1 MALCGQKDTLSVNT
15 KKEKLIED
23 AQRFTLRGQ
32 LDKAI
37 KAYEQVLSLDPSA
50 INHRQKLA
58 ELLVKAGRIDE
69 ARATFELVG
78 KHYSSNGFY
87 LKAIAVYKQLQKL
100 FPGDVSITVT
110 LAELNEK
117 HGLVGNALAEYKQ
130 VYDYYENDSN
140 MEDALKIL
148 DKMQNVDPQN
158 INIKLK
164 LAESYFQIGK
174 KDESYAVFS
183 RLASL
188 LQERGDNAAFSKLNT
203 RIQQLFSEKSDFVLE
218 VLTEQVESGN
228 AAGAIPGIQALL
240 RSNPNNKRIWD
251 LIVFAYKKLVQP
263 QRVKIACQHYLKFF
277 PDELSAKKCL
287 LECLTAERD
296 VAGAL
301 LLLDGCEQDLIQS
314 GAVSDLVLI
323 YQELGKI
330 DPINVIVLEGLK
342 RVYEA
347 VGDKDSAKALEPRLS
362 SLNVLSAKKINEN
375 PPDISHDQLVQPEG
389 FDRGEATSPA
399 SLEIAEDMYVSG
411 ESVALMLA
419 EEPINELEDVSALKG
434 SDSFAEV
441 ANSFLYAEDNIEIE
455 IEIDNDDS
463 LEFDDVGSSNTSDR
477 LGDNWLDSVGEMFDN
492 IATSPRGVKFGS
504 DFEMSDSQSHY
515 DLGIAF
521 KEMGLYD
528 DAINEF
534 SHAASDPTRSFEC
547 RVLQGVCL
555 REKGDSAKAEGFL
568 RSLMNPG
575 LNLADSCSIKYELA
589 LTCQVLGKNDEAA
602 ALLAEINTSNPDF
615 RDVRSRLDAA
625 GVDSSLDFSD
635 EDLQGF
641 DLK

>member
-1 MALCGQKDTLSVNT
+1 MST

-23 AQRFTLRGQ
+23 AQRLTLRGQ

-37 KAYEQVLSLDPSA
+37 KAYEQVLSLDASA
-50 INHRQKLA
+50 INQRQKLA
-58 ELLVKAGRIDE
+58 ELLVKVGRSDE
-69 ARATFELVG
+69 ARAAFELIG

-100 FPGDVSITVT
+100 FPGDVSITLT
-110 LAELNEK
+110 LAGLNEK

-130 VYDYYENDSN
+130 VYDYYEKNSN

-164 LAESYFQIGK
+164 LAESYFHIGK
-174 KDESYAVFS
+174 KDESYAAFG

-188 LQERGDNAAFSKLNT
+188 LQKRGDSAAFSKLNT
-203 RIQQLFSEKSDFVLE
+203 RIQQLFPEKSEFVLE

-228 AAGAIPGIQALL
+228 AASAVPGIQALL
-240 RSNPNNKRIWD
+240 RSNPNDKRIWD
-251 LIVFAYKKLVQP
+251 LVVVAYKKLGQS
-263 QRVKIACQHYLKFF
+263 QRVKVACQHYLKFF
-277 PDELSAKKCL
+277 PDELIAKKGL
-287 LECLTAERD
+287 LECLVAEKD

-301 LLLDGCEQDLIQS
+301 VLLDGFERDFIQV
-314 GAVSDLVLI
+314 GAASDLVVI
-323 YQELGKI
+323 YQGLGEI
-330 DPINVIVLEGLK
+330 DPINMMVLEGLK

-347 VGDKDSAKALEPRLS
+347 IGDKDSAEALEPKLA
-362 SLNVLSAKKINEN
+362 SLNVLSAKKIKEE
-375 PPDISHDQLVQPEG
+375 PPNISPEQLGQPEHL
-389 FDRGEATSPA
+389 DSSEAA
-399 SLEIAEDMYVSG
+399 SLGSQEVAEVI
-411 ESVALMLA
+411 SVTSEPAALMLA
-419 EEPINELEDVSALKG
+419 EEPLHALEDVSALG
-434 SDSFAEV
+434 ESEIIADTA
-441 ANSFLYAEDNIEIE
+441 APFLYAEDDIEIE
-455 IEIDNDDS
+455 IEIDNDDGMG
-463 LEFDDVGSSNTSDR
+463 FDDVGISSTSGD
-477 LGDNWLDSVGEMFDN
+477 LGDNWLDSVGEMFDT

-504 DFEMSDSQSHY
+504 DLEMSDAQSHY
-515 DLGIAF
+515 DLGVAF

-534 SHAASDPTRSFEC
+534 RQAASDPIRSFEC

-555 REKGDSAKAEGFL
+555 REKGDPAKAEGFL
-568 RSLMNPG
+568 RSLVNPG
-575 LNLADSCSIKYELA
+575 LSLDDSSSIKYELA

-602 ALLAEINTSNPDF
+602 ALLAEINTANPGF